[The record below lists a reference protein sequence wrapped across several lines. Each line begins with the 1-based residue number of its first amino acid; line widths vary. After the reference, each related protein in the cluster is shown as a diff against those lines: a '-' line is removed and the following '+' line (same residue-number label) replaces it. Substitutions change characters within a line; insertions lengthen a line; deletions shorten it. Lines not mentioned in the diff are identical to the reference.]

1 MSLDRSVNP
10 CDDFYGFSCGKW
22 ENTHTIQMLLH
33 TQENGGS
40 EYDNFVKMRIKVMEN
55 LNNVLSGKINGS
67 DPIVVQKFMSMY
79 SNCKSNLLF
88 NKSKMLKIIDQLTGG
103 WPMLNGQ
110 FNEKNYNWTKA
121 FVQIFSYLR
130 QDFIF
135 SLKPIVNTNSVM
147 QLKVILILLLS
158 LINII

>member
-55 LNNVLSGKINGS
+55 LNNVKYSKTHEWVRIEEDGTALIRIS
-67 DPIVVQKFMSMY
+67 DY
-79 SNCKSNLLF
+79 
-88 NKSKMLKIIDQLTGG
+88 
-103 WPMLNGQ
+103 LN
-110 FNEKNYNWTKA
+110 F
-121 FVQIFSYLR
+121 
-130 QDFIF
+130 
-135 SLKPIVNTNSVM
+135 P
-147 QLKVILILLLS
+147 
-158 LINII
+158 